1 METVPQVPSSPEP
14 TITDSTVPL
23 VDIVNGKCSV
33 VVLLLYVTVMI
44 TEVKGSHSYKLSE
57 LANLRS
63 GDKGDSANIGML
75 FRSTMCAHVRTQS
88 TCMPY
93 SSNLL

>member
-1 METVPQVPSSPEP
+1 METVPHVTSSPEP
-14 TITDSTVPL
+14 TITDSAVPL

-33 VVLLLYVTVMI
+33 VVLLLYVIVMI

-63 GDKGDSANIGML
+63 GDKGDMANIGML
-75 FRSTMCAHVRTQS
+75 IQSTVSAHVRTQS
-88 TCMPY
+88 TCIPY